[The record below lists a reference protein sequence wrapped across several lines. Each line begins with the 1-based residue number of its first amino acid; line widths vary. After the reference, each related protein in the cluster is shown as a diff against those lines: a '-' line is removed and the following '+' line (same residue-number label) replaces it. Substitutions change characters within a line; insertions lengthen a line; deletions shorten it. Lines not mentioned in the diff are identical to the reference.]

1 MGIETPFRA
10 PFGIQARAVNYPDS
24 ATITPNAN
32 TSDICV
38 VTALSQ
44 ASAIAN
50 PVVTTPYDGQ
60 LLQLRITSIVSRAI
74 SFGTAYQ
81 GASSLGLPSSTTG
94 SSAEDYIAFRYN
106 SIDLKWDL
114 IGTTIGATVSG
125 ISATEAIAYSIAFGG
140 M

>member
-1 MGIETPFRA
+1 MGIDTPFRA
-10 PFGIQARAVNYPDS
+10 RFGIQARVVTYADT

-81 GASSLGLPSSTTG
+81 SASSLGLPSNSTGG
-94 SSAEDYIAFRYN
+94 SKEDYIAFRYN
-106 SIDLKWDL
+106 LTDLKWDF

-125 ISATEAIAYSIAFGG
+125 ADSIAIALTFGG
-140 M
+140 I